1 MNEHTGWPEK
11 NVPNFRMAL
20 CNRVGEMNQQKKH
33 VCNEQ
38 TSSNMSMNFHLKRF
52 HISRDTSEIVLH
64 VIKQCLQAVRHLCCW
79 LYADYTITSQ

>member
-1 MNEHTGWPEK
+1 
-11 NVPNFRMAL
+11 
-20 CNRVGEMNQQKKH
+20 
-33 VCNEQ
+33 
-38 TSSNMSMNFHLKRF
+38 MSMNFHLKRF